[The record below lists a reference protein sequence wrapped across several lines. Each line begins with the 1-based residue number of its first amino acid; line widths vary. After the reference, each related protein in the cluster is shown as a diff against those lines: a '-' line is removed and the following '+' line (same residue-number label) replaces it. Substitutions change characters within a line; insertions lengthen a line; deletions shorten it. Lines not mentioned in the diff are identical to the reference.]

1 MPRMIQL
8 DIRGIFLG
16 GSVHLLFTVAMGKG
30 PLNVTNSCAC
40 FNRSNSQLSSEE

>member
-16 GSVHLLFTVAMGKG
+16 GAFIFCLRWRWGK
-30 PLNVTNSCAC
+30 V
-40 FNRSNSQLSSEE
+40 R